1 MSYVGKLLES
11 YYESE
16 VIQININ
23 DFDIYGYNEEIYV
36 SNIVEEKHNIKSTKK
51 IKKYDINIDSF
62 KEKCCTNS
70 RRYDEDFVLFMQII
84 KLDSKKKIES
94 KIKNSKLLWEVYEMQ
109 DKLSREDFVL
119 ERFPDDLFNE
129 MEKKEL
135 RQKAK
140 DSIKEG
146 MKKGI
151 EKGIKEGIETNQKE
165 IVINLLKKNFSYKE
179 IEDIVNISEE
189 KIGQIENSII

>member
-1 MSYVGKLLES
+1 
-11 YYESE
+11 
-16 VIQININ
+16 
-23 DFDIYGYNEEIYV
+23 
-36 SNIVEEKHNIKSTKK
+36 
-51 IKKYDINIDSF
+51 
-62 KEKCCTNS
+62 
-70 RRYDEDFVLFMQII
+70 
-84 KLDSKKKIES
+84 
-94 KIKNSKLLWEVYEMQ
+94 MQ

-151 EKGIKEGIETNQKE
+151 EKGIKKGIKEGIETNQKQ
-165 IVINLLKKNFSYKE
+165 IVKNLLKKNFSYKE

-189 KIGQIENSII
+189 KIRKIENSII